1 MGWAFR
7 GKWLVGHVIVVLI
20 AAVFIR
26 LGIWQL
32 DRLHQRREHNR
43 VIEARMKAAT
53 VSIDALPRDVD
64 AARYRRVT
72 LSGTY
77 DASHQ
82 RVVRFRSNDGDPGTW
97 LTTPLR
103 TDDGHVVAVIRGWM
117 PDGATDAV
125 KEPPAGDVMLTGLV
139 DQPKLGHPD
148 AFTVDDVAG
157 RSGDVFPAFVQLTS
171 QTPAPRTGLPK
182 PLDPPDLGEGPHFSY
197 AMQWFGFTLVGLI
210 GWPLLIRREAQRR
223 RTRREKLRR
232 AQRSAPSSGGGGGQ

>member
-7 GKWLVGHVIVVLI
+7 GKWLVGHVIVVLV
-20 AAVFIR
+20 AALFIR

-43 VIEARMKAAT
+43 LIEARMKAAA
-53 VSIDALPRDVD
+53 VSMADLPPDPD
-64 AARYRRVT
+64 DARYRRVT

-77 DASHQ
+77 DVARQ
-82 RVVRFRSNDGDPGTW
+82 RVVRFRSNDGDPGSW
-97 LTTPLR
+97 LATPLR

-125 KEPPAGDVMLTGLV
+125 KEPPAGDVTVTGLV
-139 DQPKLGHPD
+139 DRPKLGHPD
-148 AFTVDDVAG
+148 AFTVEDVTG
-157 RSGDVFPAFVQLTS
+157 RSGDAFPAFVQLTS
-171 QTPAPRTGLPK
+171 QAPAPRNGLPK

-223 RTRREKLRR
+223 RKRTRRRSEP
-232 AQRSAPSSGGGGGQ
+232 QRYGSTPCSPG